1 MVSPIAE
8 AAPERFE
15 RPALKL
21 LDRPDALLHD
31 LRRFLERESGHDAQ
45 RDGLSLLVAEGV
57 QEGEHAAASE
67 VLESGVLGRG
77 GTTRVG
83 IRLELDVAGSDR
95 AGTVVIDESRVGDGE
110 GQGAHAIITSRDTV
124 EIPMESEED
133 VVRDGLGVVDA
144 VGSQV
149 AEHPGRELLVGSGE
163 PLRGRLLAEAFRLLS
178 HHSDFSPDR
187 CRDEL
192 EPPVRPDC
200 GPTRFR
206 LAQST

>member
-31 LRRFLERESGHDAQ
+31 LRRFIERESGHHAQ
-45 RDGLSLLVAEGV
+45 RHGLALLVAEGV

-67 VLESGVLGRG
+67 VLESGVLGGG
-77 GTTRVG
+77 GTTG
-83 IRLELDVAGSDR
+83 IIIGVEFHIAWSDR
-95 AGTVVIDESRVGDGE
+95 AGPVVIDESRVGDGE
-110 GQGAHAIITSRDTV
+110 GQGAHVIIPARNAIETPV
-124 EIPMESEED
+124 KGEED

-149 AEHPGRELLVGSGE
+149 AEHPGRELLVGSSE
-163 PLRGRLLAEAFRLLS
+163 ALRRRVPAEASRLLS
-178 HHSDFSPDR
+178 HHSDFFPDR
-187 CRDEL
+187 CRDEP

-200 GPTRFR
+200 GPAMFR